1 MDHDVFLDRYEILK
15 RRKRRQNI
23 TTVIVSLVFL
33 LIMLV
38 WIGPILLRR

>member
-1 MDHDVFLDRYEILK
+1 MKHDVLLDRYEVLK

-23 TTVIVSLVFL
+23 ATVIVGLVFL